1 MSSLPSL
8 SPSHADLDPAALGRS
23 EPDDPLLACL
33 VFLTKHF
40 GRPRSAMTLL
50 AGLPLTGAPL
60 TPELFLRA
68 AENAGFAARVVR
80 RGLDKIHPWTLPAM
94 LVLQDGDALVLQDCP
109 AEGDCRVILPAAGG
123 GEATL
128 SRAQLAEI
136 YSGYAIFVRP
146 SPRFAGAADGGPTV
160 GRASQGATPR
170 AQAWFW
176 GTFAENWWTYL
187 QVALASVLIN
197 LFALANPLF
206 TMTIYDRV
214 LPNNAVE
221 TAMALAVG
229 VASVFFFDFL
239 LRMLRGW
246 FLDFVGR
253 RADVILASRIFDQ
266 LLDMKLSHRPQSS
279 GGFASTLRE
288 FESVRDFFT
297 SATLAA
303 FIDLPFALLFVAV
316 IALLSPQIGL
326 LLAAVVVLLLF
337 WGLIIQIPIARRIRE
352 NLTQSEH
359 KHGVLVESVGGLE
372 TIKVVGAQGRMRR
385 AWEEL
390 VGQSADLGQK
400 IRLYN
405 NLGVQVVHTVQ
416 QLTAVCVVLFGVFLV
431 QDGLMTAGGLIACVI
446 LSGRAI
452 GPLAQVSQMMMRF
465 HQTWSSLKSLDT
477 VMRYPVDRPAEATFL
492 HRPELQGGLVLEG
505 VGFRYP
511 NSQVEVLQR
520 LGFSVQPGERV
531 GIVGRVGSGK
541 TTVAKLAAGLYE
553 PTEGAVR
560 LDGVDIR
567 QIEPS
572 DLRANLG
579 FVPQDLFLFRGTIR
593 ENLVIAAPHA
603 SDQEVIQA
611 ARAVGLHDFIVR
623 HPLGY
628 DLPVGERGEGLS
640 GGQRQAVA
648 LARVLLKRP
657 NLLLL
662 DEPTSAM
669 DNRSEEQILRNLP
682 LYLEGKTIL
691 LITHRISLLRL
702 VDRVLVLD
710 GGRLVI
716 DGPRDEVL
724 ARLAEA
730 PVAVKER

>member
-80 RGLDKIHPWTLPAM
+80 RSLDKIHPWTLPAV
-94 LVLQDGDALVLQDCP
+94 LVLNDGDALVLQDCP
-109 AEGDCRVILPAAGG
+109 AEGDCGVILPAAGG
-123 GEATL
+123 GESTL

-146 SPRFAGAADGGPTV
+146 SPRFAGAAEGGPTV
-160 GRASQGATPR
+160 GRASPGATPR

-465 HQTWSSLKSLDT
+465 HQTWSSLKSLDA

>member
-1 MSSLPSL
+1 MNSLPS
-8 SPSHADLDPAALGRS
+8 SAREVADLDPAALGRS

-33 VFLTKHF
+33 VYLTKHF

-50 AGLPLTGAPL
+50 SGLPLTGARL

-68 AENAGFAARVVR
+68 AENAGFAARVVS
-80 RGLDKIHPWTLPAM
+80 RGLDEIHPWTLPAV
-94 LVLQDGDALVLQDCP
+94 LVLHDGDALVLQDCS

-123 GEATL
+123 GESTL
-128 SRAQLAEI
+128 ARAQLEEI

-146 SPRFAGAADGGPTV
+146 SPRFAGAASEGPAMGRV
-160 GRASQGATPR
+160 SPRASART
-170 AQAWFW
+170 QAWFW

-221 TAMALAVG
+221 TAIALAVG

-326 LLAAVVVLLLF
+326 LLAAVVVLLLI
-337 WGLIIQIPIARRIRE
+337 WGVIIQIPIARRIRE
-352 NLTQSEH
+352 TLAQSEH

-390 VGQSADLGQK
+390 VGQSAELGQK
-400 IRLYN
+400 MRFYN

-416 QLTAVCVVLFGVFLV
+416 QLTAVCVVIFGVFLV
-431 QDGLMTAGGLIACVI
+431 QDGLLTAGGLIACVI

-452 GPLAQVSQMMMRF
+452 GPLAQVAQMMMRF
-465 HQTWSSLKSLDT
+465 HQTWSSLKSLDA
-477 VMRYPVDRPAEATFL
+477 VMRYPVDRPADATFL

-520 LGFSVQPGERV
+520 LSVSVQPGERV

-553 PTEGAVR
+553 PSEGAVR

-603 SDQEVIQA
+603 SDQEVIQV

-710 GGRLVI
+710 GGRLI
-716 DGPRDEVL
+716 MDGPRDEVL
-724 ARLAEA
+724 ARLSDK
-730 PVAVKER
+730 PVAVKES